1 MLTAGETVFLI
12 VGAFIMGVW
21 FTIDIVVGG
30 ELNDEADYT
39 E

>member
-21 FTIDIVVGG
+21 FTIDIVIGG
-30 ELNDEADYT
+30 EIDKEI
-39 E
+39 